1 MNQAPKPNSKTNV
14 KPNIKVP
21 LEVQIFGLKKSDSTR
36 KAERFFKER
45 RFKIHMVDLLER
57 PIAKGE
63 ITRFAQKAG
72 GQLRSL
78 LETSGKTYQS
88 LGLEHL
94 ILSEERL
101 LEQIQ
106 NHPDILIL
114 PLVRFGKNLS
124 IGEAQEIWKGWLE
137 G

>member
-1 MNQAPKPNSKTNV
+1 MNQALKLNSNSKSNL
-14 KPNIKVP
+14 KVV
-21 LEVQIFGLKKSDSTR
+21 LELQIFGLKKSAATR

-72 GQLRSL
+72 GKLRNL
-78 LETSGKTYQS
+78 LETGSKTYHT

-106 NHPDILIL
+106 NHPDVLIL
-114 PLVRFGKNLS
+114 PLVRFGKHLS
-124 IGEAQEIWKGWLE
+124 IGEVEETWKEWLE
-137 G
+137 GG

>member
-72 GQLRSL
+72 GQLRTL